1 MKVFGDAHRENR
13 EVERQGVQGLFP
25 GGPQREKVP
34 GPPGPPPSQGTR
46 NRRELWLDNLRRT
59 CQMLSDV
66 LISTMD
72 DEVFEEIRDLRDSL
86 EHIAIREHQKGR

>member
-1 MKVFGDAHRENR
+1 MKVYGDAHRENR
-13 EVERQGVQGLFP
+13 AIE
-25 GGPQREKVP
+25 PQKGQYRVP
-34 GPPGPPPSQGTR
+34 GAPQPQKVSHPPSPPPSQGTR